1 MPIVDSASKVPAD
14 VFDIEMRDGK
24 HYYGKELEDLR
35 KKDRQETAK
44 KQLEKDE
51 SFKGKASAV
60 LDDVASAVRKM
71 QGISEPS
78 LGSATD
84 ARKRRIEASKKE
96 LGMKKGGSVKASSAS
111 KRADGIAQ
119 RGKTRGRII

>member
-35 KKDRQETAK
+35 KKDRQEAAK

-60 LDDVASAVRKM
+60 LEDVASAARKA
-71 QGISEPS
+71 QGVSEPS

-84 ARKRRIEASKKE
+84 ARKRRVEGAKKE
-96 LGMKKGGSVKASSAS
+96 IGMKSGGKVKSAS
-111 KRADGIAQ
+111 ARADGCAQ
-119 RGKTRGRII
+119 RGKTRGKMI